1 MILSKPD
8 LINRVKAGLKKPN
21 HPRSLSFA
29 PEISFDRIDQC
40 SIDLRLAP
48 IFTIFKKKKGVATY
62 DIQNPKDLFEAEDL
76 WEHHERDCWKL
87 EPKQFVLSRT
97 FEAVHLPNDLMGLVE
112 GRSSFA
118 RFGIGIHV
126 TAPKIDPGYSDPIT
140 LELTNHSEAAYELRA
155 GENGVII
162 CQLILM
168 KVSKALKS
176 ADLYGASPKDLFAG
190 YNMPIPVKNKK
201 R

>member
-8 LINRVKAGLKKPN
+8 LIKRVKAGRKKPN
-21 HPRSLSFA
+21 DPSSLSFA
-29 PEISFDRIDQC
+29 PEISLDKIDQC

-48 IFTIFKKKKGVATY
+48 IFTIFRKKKGIATY
-62 DIQNPKDLFEAEDL
+62 DLQNPKDLFEATDL
-76 WEHHERDCWKL
+76 WEHHEVDRWKL

-97 FEAVHLPNDLMGLVE
+97 LETVHLPNDLMGLVE

-155 GENGVII
+155 GENGVVI
-162 CQLILM
+162 CQLMLM
-168 KVSKALKS
+168 EVSKALKS
-176 ADLYGASPKDLFAG
+176 ADLYGASAKDQFAG
-190 YNMPIPVKNKK
+190 HDMPIPVKNQKK
-201 R
+201 